1 MDRKVLLRIDS
12 LLTHIDEVLEDTKDV
27 SLDELMKEIDK
38 QLTSNKKDQEK
49 NLGLFQLFCLLAEQC
64 SPVIEVCFAGWV
76 IN

>member
-38 QLTSNKKDQEK
+38 
-49 NLGLFQLFCLLAEQC
+49 
-64 SPVIEVCFAGWV
+64 
-76 IN
+76 